1 MQFNVMEY
9 LENTVRRVPDKIAY
23 ANDEF
28 SLTFHEV
35 YVQSRAIGTFLNRHH
50 FQKQPIVVFMN
61 RSPKAIAAFYG
72 VIYSGN
78 FYVPLD
84 DEMPRNR
91 IDTIIRKINP
101 SAIIC
106 DKSTMETAEA
116 IGLQGNVYLF
126 DDMIQGP
133 VDDEALTRIR
143 LSALDTDPLYVVF
156 TSGSTGLPKG
166 VIANHRSVIDYIEN
180 LSDVLSLSED
190 TVFGNQTPLYLDA
203 CLKELFP
210 TLKFGATTYII
221 PKSLFMFPLK
231 LVEFLNEYRINTVC
245 WVVSA
250 LTMISSFSVLD
261 KLIPQ
266 YLHTVAFGSE
276 VFPVK
281 QFNLWRSALPKAKF
295 VNLYGPTEATGM
307 SCYYKVERAFEERD
321 ILPIG
326 RPFRNTEILLL
337 GSDDQEAFPGEVG
350 EICIRGTCLTMGY
363 YGDFA
368 KTNEVFVQNPLNALY
383 PELIYRTGDLGK
395 YNEHGELLF
404 VSRKDFQIKHMGYRI
419 ELGEIE
425 AIANQLEGIKSA
437 CCVYD
442 KTTEKIVLFFVGDTD
457 AKSIVK
463 ELKLVLPKYMIPN
476 RIERLE
482 SMPFTTNGKI
492 DRVHLKEACVKKGS

>member
-9 LENTVRRVPDKIAY
+9 LEHTVRRVPDKIAY

-28 SLTFHEV
+28 GLTFQEV
-35 YVQSRAIGTFLNRHH
+35 YGQSRAIGTFLNSHH
-50 FQKQPIVVFMN
+50 LQKQPIVVFMN
-61 RSPKAIAAFYG
+61 RSSKAIAAYYG

-84 DEMPRNR
+84 DEMPRTR
-91 IDTIIRKINP
+91 IETIVRKINP

-106 DKSTMETAEA
+106 DEWTMETSNA
-116 IGLQGNVYLF
+116 IGFQGNVHLF
-126 DDMIQGP
+126 DDLIQGP

-156 TSGSTGLPKG
+156 TSGSTGVPKG

-203 CLKELFP
+203 CFKELFP

-250 LTMISSFSVLD
+250 LTMISSFKVLD
-261 KLIPQ
+261 KLVPQ
-266 YLHTVAFGSE
+266 FLHTVAFGSE

-281 QFNLWRSALPKAKF
+281 QFNLWRSALPNAEF

-307 SCYYKVERAFEERD
+307 SCYYKVERAFEEHE

-326 RPFRNTEILLL
+326 RPFRNTEILLI
-337 GSDDQEAFPGEVG
+337 GSDDREAAPGEAG
-350 EICIRGTCLTMGY
+350 EICIRGTCLTIGY

-383 PELIYRTGDLGK
+383 PELIYRTGDMGK
-395 YNEHGELLF
+395 YNEHGELMF
-404 VSRKDFQIKHMGYRI
+404 VSRKDYQIKHMGYRI

-425 AIANQLEGIKSA
+425 ANVNRLEGIKSA

-442 KTTEKIVLFFVGDTD
+442 KTTEKIVLFFVGETN
-457 AKSIVK
+457 ARSIVK
-463 ELKLVLPKYMIPN
+463 ELKLLLPKYMIPN
-476 RIERLE
+476 RIERLDA
-482 SMPFTTNGKI
+482 MPLTTNGKI

>member
-1 MQFNVMEY
+1 MEY
-9 LENTVRRVPDKIAY
+9 LEHTVRRVPDKIAY

-28 SLTFHEV
+28 GLTFQEV
-35 YVQSRAIGTFLNRHH
+35 YEHSRAIGTFLNRLNLR
-50 FQKQPIVVFMN
+50 KRPIVVFMN
-61 RSPKAIAAFYG
+61 RSPKAIAAYYG

-84 DEMPRNR
+84 DEMPRSR
-91 IDTIIRKINP
+91 METIVRKINP

-106 DKSTMETAEA
+106 DESTRKTAEA
-116 IGLQGNVYLF
+116 IDFQGNVHLF
-126 DDMIQGP
+126 DDLIHGP

-156 TSGSTGLPKG
+156 TSGSTGVPKG

-203 CLKELFP
+203 CFKELFP

-250 LTMISSFSVLD
+250 LTMISSFKVLD
-261 KLIPQ
+261 KLVPL

-281 QFNLWRSALPKAKF
+281 QFNLWRSALPNAKF

-307 SCYYKVERAFEERD
+307 SCYYKVERAFEEHE

-337 GSDDQEAFPGEVG
+337 GAGDREAAPGEAG

-368 KTNEVFVQNPLNALY
+368 KTNEVFVQNPLNDLY

-395 YNEHGELLF
+395 YNEHGELMF
-404 VSRKDFQIKHMGYRI
+404 VSRKDYQIKHMGYRI

-425 AIANQLEGIKSA
+425 ANVNRLEGIKSA

-457 AKSIVK
+457 ARSIVK
-463 ELKLVLPKYMIPN
+463 ELKLLLPKYMIPN
-476 RIERLE
+476 RIERLDT
-482 SMPFTTNGKI
+482 MPLTTNGKI
-492 DRVHLKEACVKKGS
+492 NRVYLKEACDKKGS